1 MWCCEGFQ
9 IFKKTPNFAQTF
21 EKLLGRRG
29 GLQHFSA
36 DPLSSS
42 SSLSS
47 AALDFFLVLKS

>member
-21 EKLLGRRG
+21 EKLLGRSG

-36 DPLSSS
+36 DPLPSPR
-42 SSLSS
+42 LFPVQHYF
-47 AALDFFLVLKS
+47 FFLVLKS

>member
-21 EKLLGRRG
+21 EKLLGRSG

-47 AALDFFLVLKS
+47 AALDLFFVLKS